1 MVNVQKTLIFG
12 MVNIKTMPRKKAL
25 NSDVEWGPVRSEI
38 EHKITNIVLQIS
50 VLELLASNI
59 GII

>member
-1 MVNVQKTLIFG
+1 